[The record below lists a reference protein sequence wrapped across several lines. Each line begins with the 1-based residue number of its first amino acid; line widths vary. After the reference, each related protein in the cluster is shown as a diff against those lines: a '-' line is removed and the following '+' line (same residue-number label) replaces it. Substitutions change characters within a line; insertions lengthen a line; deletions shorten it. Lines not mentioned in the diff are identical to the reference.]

1 VPLSETFSKGKS
13 ISMSAKSVAE
23 KLAIKPGAALW
34 ISHPDRRTMI
44 DPLPDQIQ
52 WVDRLENASIGLF
65 VAEDA
70 ASLRKLLAD
79 NGTDLSTP
87 ATVWVAYPKANRTDL
102 NRDSLWP
109 IVSEYGLRP
118 NGQVAVDDV
127 WSALRFRALREGERP
142 FTGGH

>member
-1 VPLSETFSKGKS
+1 
-13 ISMSAKSVAE
+13 
-23 KLAIKPGAALW
+23 
-34 ISHPDRRTMI
+34 MI